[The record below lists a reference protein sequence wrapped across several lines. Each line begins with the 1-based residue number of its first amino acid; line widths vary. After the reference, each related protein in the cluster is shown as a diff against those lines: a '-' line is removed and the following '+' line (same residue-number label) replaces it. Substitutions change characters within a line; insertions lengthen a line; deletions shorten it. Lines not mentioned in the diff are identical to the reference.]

1 MTSPY
6 LNIIKK
12 MRTAK
17 ELFAELN
24 SFDENRRIEA
34 KSASAVGKS
43 MMEFARGGVSSYRS
57 F

>member
-24 SFDENRRIEA
+24 SFDDTVTAMKIDGVEATEENQI
-34 KSASAVGKS
+34 SA
-43 MMEFARGGVSSYRS
+43 R
-57 F
+57 